1 VDRQQE
7 LIRRLLEGRSDADIR
22 FGELRW
28 LLLRLGFSERVRGSH
43 HVFSRPGLSTRINL
57 QRAGG
62 QAKAY
67 QVRQVRAML
76 WKHRLLGDL

>member
-1 VDRQQE
+1 MDRQRE
-7 LIRRLLEGRSDADIR
+7 LIRRLLEGRSDANIR

-43 HVFSRPGLSTRINL
+43 HVFSRPGLPTRINL

-76 WKHRLLGDL
+76 WRNRLLGDQ